1 MKLDE
6 KRKFLLRYKN
16 NNKMIIRLYSKI
28 QKIDDRMKSIKS
40 PSLSNERSGKS
51 YDITELIANK
61 MELEKRISRLQEK
74 QAQIKQEILTV
85 IDTLD
90 NPIYAD
96 VLEDYYVNLETFEN
110 IAIKLDYTER
120 HIMRLHKQALERL
133 NFKKMSVMCH

>member
-51 YDITELIANK
+51 YDITELIADK

-74 QAQIKQEILTV
+74 QAQIKQEILSL

-90 NPIYAD
+90 NPICAD
-96 VLEDYYVNLETFEN
+96 VLEDYYINLETFEN

-133 NFKKMSVMCH
+133 NFKKCQ

>member
-133 NFKKMSVMCH
+133 NFKKCQ